1 MKQTETM
8 IGRVVMKQ
16 TELKLIEVISNEL
29 KTLAENGFT
38 FFDMACYIDTI
49 IDETSQSHS
58 TAYFKFLH
66 ELKQLYI
73 DLSVNE

>member
-1 MKQTETM
+1 MKE
-8 IGRVVMKQ
+8 VEK
-16 TELKLIEVISNEL
+16 ELIEVISNEL
-29 KTLAENGFT
+29 KTLAENGFS

-49 IDETSQSHS
+49 IDNTSQSHS

-66 ELKQLYI
+66 ELKQIYI